1 MAAARQ
7 TDIEAMA
14 STPPKETCV
23 VLRLEFSDE
32 CSRTELE
39 DYAILV
45 QEATDERAADAA
57 PGAAIRCTYE
67 PMAVEIIF
75 TVENESI
82 AEVHH
87 RVASVVAAIEDALPF
102 TFDTE
107 TATRSA
113 DRRELVHA

>member
-1 MAAARQ
+1 M
-7 TDIEAMA
+7 
-14 STPPKETCV
+14 
-23 VLRLEFSDE
+23 LRLEFLEE
-32 CSRTELE
+32 CSREELE

-45 QEATDERAADAA
+45 QEATDKHAADAA

-75 TVENESI
+75 TVENESV

-87 RVASVVAAIEDALPF
+87 RVASVVAAIENALPF

-113 DRRELVHA
+113 ERRELVPA

>member
-1 MAAARQ
+1 MAAARR

-14 STPPKETCV
+14 SMPPKETCV
-23 VLRLEFSDE
+23 VLRLEFPDE
-32 CSRTELE
+32 PSRKDLE

-45 QEATDERAADAA
+45 QEATDEHAADAA
-57 PGAAIRCTYE
+57 PGAAIRCAYE
-67 PMAVEIIF
+67 PMAIEVIF
-75 TVENESI
+75 TIENESV

-113 DRRELVHA
+113 DRRELVPA